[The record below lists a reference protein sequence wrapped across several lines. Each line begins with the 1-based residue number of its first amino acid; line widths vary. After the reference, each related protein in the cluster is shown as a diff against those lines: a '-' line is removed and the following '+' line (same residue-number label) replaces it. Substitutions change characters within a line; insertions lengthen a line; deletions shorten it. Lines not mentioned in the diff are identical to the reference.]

1 MFKVIIR
8 IVYATGIK
16 RISDADSG
24 CVAEGRSDVVFIVTF
39 QITICND
46 VADLSGIVVPILS
59 RQLSCH
65 FINLSFQRMTNSKN
79 TISLFQCILN
89 RLNVF
94 VLNFPQ
100 CHRARVAS
108 GSGVGNIKHI
118 AKSRTVAT
126 GIQQSDTLR
135 TTLHI
140 AVHFLIPQVIL
151 CTGSCIRSLSVNHQL
166 LMVGILIKATCGR
179 QERSPSFTTA
189 SDLTGGI
196 FCHSCVI
203 RCLWCHQ

>member
-8 IVYATGIK
+8 IVYATGVK

-59 RQLSCH
+59 SQLSRH
-65 FINLSFQRMTNSKN
+65 FINLSFQRMTNSRN

-94 VLNFPQ
+94 VLNLPQ
-100 CHRARVAS
+100 CHWTRVSS
-108 GSGVGNIKHI
+108 GSGIRNIENI
-118 AKSRTVAT
+118 AESRTVAP
-126 GIQQSDTLR
+126 GIQQSDTLGA
-135 TTLHI
+135 TLHI

-166 LMVGILIKATCGR
+166 LMVGILIKATCGSQKR
-179 QERSPSFTTA
+179 CPSFTTA

>member
-8 IVYATGIK
+8 IVYATGVK

-59 RQLSCH
+59 SQLSRH
-65 FINLSFQRMTNSKN
+65 FINLSFQRMTNSRN

-94 VLNFPQ
+94 VLNLPQ
-100 CHRARVAS
+100 CHWTRVSS
-108 GSGVGNIKHI
+108 GSGIRNIENI
-118 AKSRTVAT
+118 AESRTVAP
-126 GIQQSDTLR
+126 GIQQSDTLGA
-135 TTLHI
+135 TL
-140 AVHFLIPQVIL
+140 
-151 CTGSCIRSLSVNHQL
+151 T
-166 LMVGILIKATCGR
+166 
-179 QERSPSFTTA
+179 
-189 SDLTGGI
+189 
-196 FCHSCVI
+196 
-203 RCLWCHQ
+203 